1 MAKLKIGN
9 IEVTDGV
16 LLAPMEDV
24 TDMPYRRICR
34 RLGADIVYS
43 EFISSEA
50 IIREVKN
57 TFRKMSF
64 HEDERPIA
72 IQIYGGREEAMVES
86 ARRIEKEN
94 PDFIDINY
102 GCWVKNVVRNNAGSA
117 LLKEPDKMVSMTK
130 AVVDAVD
137 LPVTVKT
144 RLGWDQSSIIIDEL
158 APRLEDAGIQAL
170 AIHCRTRHEAHKGEA
185 DWSWIEKVK
194 KRVSIPV
201 ILNGDVKSHIDAKR
215 AFDETGCDAVM
226 IGRAAIGNPFIF
238 REIKE
243 YLQNGK
249 EPVISNF
256 EERIAI
262 CLEHLQMQ
270 IDFKNHD
277 VSIREFRKH
286 YSGYLKGLHN
296 SHPVRQKLVLINEF
310 EEVKALFDVYT
321 EELKEHYSANQ
332 N

>member
-50 IIREVKN
+50 IIRDVKK
-57 TFRKMSF
+57 TFRKMAF
-64 HEDERPIA
+64 HEEERPLA

-86 ARRIEKEN
+86 ARRIEKLN

-144 RLGWDQSSIIIDEL
+144 RLGWDQNSIIIHEL
-158 APRLEDAGIQAL
+158 APRLEDAGIHAL
-170 AIHCRTRHEAHKGEA
+170 AVHCRTRHEAHRGDA
-185 DWSWIEKVK
+185 DWSWIAKVK
-194 KRVSIPV
+194 ERVSIPV
-201 ILNGDVKSHIDAKR
+201 ILNGDVKSHLDVKR

-238 REIKE
+238 REVKE
-243 YLQNGK
+243 YIATGK
-249 EPVISNF
+249 EPELSNF
-256 EERIAI
+256 EERIAV
-262 CLEHLQMQ
+262 CLEHLEMQ
-270 IDFKNHD
+270 IEYKGHD
-277 VSIREFRKH
+277 VAIREFRKH

-296 SHPVRQKLVLINEF
+296 SHPVRQKLVLINHHD
-310 EEVKALFDVYT
+310 EVKELFASYT
-321 EELKEHYSANQ
+321 DELKEYYAAKA
-332 N
+332 